1 MAERVFVVSTDVG
14 PFGRNHVVLLD
25 DADPTDAGWI
35 ATGYFAEIE
44 EPPRGDEGADR
55 AR

>member
-14 PFGRNHVVLLD
+14 PFGKGHVVLLD

-35 ATGYFAEIE
+35 NTGYFHEIE
-44 EPPRGDEGADR
+44 EPTRGAEGSDR